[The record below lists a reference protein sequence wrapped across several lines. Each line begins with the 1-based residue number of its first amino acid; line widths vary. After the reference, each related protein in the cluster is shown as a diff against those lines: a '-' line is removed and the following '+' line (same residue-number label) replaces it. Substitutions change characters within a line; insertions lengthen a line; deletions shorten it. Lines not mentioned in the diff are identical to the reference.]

1 MRGAPSRSVGRMSLT
16 WNLSKIPDLTGR
28 VAVVTGANGGLGL
41 ESARALAGAGAHVVM
56 AARNQEKAAAA
67 RVDVLA
73 SHPGASLEVVPLDL
87 GSLASVSEA
96 AGVIAGAHDRIDV
109 LMLNAGVMAMPGSTA
124 DGFDLQLGTNVLG
137 HWALLSHLLPTVL
150 RTPRARVVTLSSIA
164 QHQGRALDP
173 ADPHLRA
180 KADPWLMYGSTK
192 LAMRH
197 LAVGLQQQLDEAGS
211 DVLAVV
217 AHPGLTNS
225 DLQTTTHHA
234 GGAGFQGPLYDT
246 LSDWIGMSVPYGALS
261 QVRAATDPGVRGG
274 TLYGPAFALAGPPVR
289 RPLVRPG
296 TEEAVRRLWQVCEQE
311 TGLRV
316 DVASARV

>member
-1 MRGAPSRSVGRMSLT
+1 MT
-16 WNLSKIPDLTGR
+16 WTTADIPDLTGR
-28 VAVVTGANGGLGL
+28 TAVVTGANGGLGL

-56 AARNQEKAAAA
+56 AARNQAKAAAA
-67 RVDVLA
+67 REDVLD

-87 GSLASVSEA
+87 GSLVSVAEA
-96 AGVIAGAHDRIDV
+96 ATAIAREHQQVDV
-109 LMLNAGVMAMPGSTA
+109 LMLNAGVMAVPGTTE

-180 KADPWLMYGSTK
+180 KPNPWAMYGNTK

-197 LAVGLQQQLDEAGS
+197 LGVGLQRQLAAAGS
-211 DVLAVV
+211 DVAAVV

-234 GGAGFQGPLYDT
+234 GGAGFQGPLFDR
-246 LSDWIGMSVPYGALS
+246 LSDWVGMSVPYGALS
-261 QVRAATDPGVRGG
+261 QLRAATDPSVPGG
-274 TLYGPAFALAGPPVR
+274 AMVGPLLGMAGPPVR
-289 RPLVRPG
+289 KPLVRPG
-296 TEEAVRRLWQVCEQE
+296 TDDAVRRLWEVCERE
-311 TGLRV
+311 TGLTV
-316 DVASARV
+316 DVRGALGA